1 MIIEKVVDRFMDENT
16 YILGDEK
23 TKKCAVIDPGGS
35 IIDIFNIIK
44 QHGLTVEYIILTHGH
59 GDHICRVPEI
69 KSKTNAKIVAHVN
82 EEEVLIDRNKNLS
95 AQLPGP
101 LVEFDA
107 DEYVQEGD
115 VIELGSLKLKV
126 IHTPGHTKG
135 GVCYYFADYGW
146 LISGD
151 TLFQMSIGR
160 TDFPTGNL
168 NDLLTAIREKLF
180 VLPPWTK
187 VLSGHTPPTTIEEES
202 RCNPFLQ

>member
-95 AQLPGP
+95 AQLPGL
-101 LVEFDA
+101 LVGLITQRSS
-107 DEYVQEGD
+107 VRVRPPQ
-115 VIELGSLKLKV
+115 LG
-126 IHTPGHTKG
+126 
-135 GVCYYFADYGW
+135 
-146 LISGD
+146 
-151 TLFQMSIGR
+151 
-160 TDFPTGNL
+160 
-168 NDLLTAIREKLF
+168 EKLQ
-180 VLPPWTK
+180 VSL
-187 VLSGHTPPTTIEEES
+187 
-202 RCNPFLQ
+202 FLCHNIP

>member
-101 LVEFDA
+101 LIKSYTHSRTYKRWNVHK
-107 DEYVQEGD
+107 
-115 VIELGSLKLKV
+115 SRRTH
-126 IHTPGHTKG
+126 IHRG
-135 GVCYYFADYGW
+135 YFICRKY
-146 LISGD
+146 
-151 TLFQMSIGR
+151 R
-160 TDFPTGNL
+160 KN
-168 NDLLTAIREKLF
+168 
-180 VLPPWTK
+180 
-187 VLSGHTPPTTIEEES
+187 
-202 RCNPFLQ
+202 